1 MVISFFEVT
10 NIERKEFDKV
20 FNTHNKAKF
29 FEEPIQNVDIKEYE
43 NSDVICVFVHSK
55 VSKDIIDM
63 CPNLKMIATR
73 STGTDHIDM
82 MHANDKGIKIMNVPL
97 YGENTVAEHTFA
109 LILSLS
115 RKINESYISTTSGN
129 FSTDGL
135 MGFDLREKTIG
146 IIGGGRIGLHV
157 ARMARS
163 FGMHVRVYDIK
174 QDDFL
179 AEIINFKYVSLNEL
193 LEESDIVTLHVPSN
207 KYTHH
212 MMNSKTLDKMKHG
225 SILINTARG
234 DLVNTKDL
242 IKHLEQGKIYGAG
255 LDVLEGEDLMIEENI
270 FNSPIENAS
279 KVIENNKKLTE
290 LPNVVITPHN
300 AFNSIEAVQR
310 IIAKTI
316 ANINE
321 LVVD

>member
-10 NIERKEFDKV
+10 DIEKKEFDKV
-20 FNTHNKAKF
+20 FSRHNKAKF
-29 FEEPIQNVDIKEYE
+29 FEEPIQNVDVKEYQD
-43 NSDVICVFVHSK
+43 SDILCIFVHSK
-55 VSKDIIDM
+55 VTKDTIDM

-73 STGTDHIDM
+73 STGTDHIDI
-82 MHANDKGIKIMNVPL
+82 MHANEKEIRVMNVPL

-109 LILSLS
+109 LILALS
-115 RKINESYISTTSGN
+115 RKIHESYIKTMSGD

-135 MGFDLREKTIG
+135 MGFDLRDKTIG

-157 ARMARS
+157 ARMAKS

-193 LEESDIVTLHVPSN
+193 LEVSDIVSLHVPSN
-207 KYTHH
+207 KHTHH
-212 MMNSKTLDKMKHG
+212 MINKDTLERMKHG

-242 IKHLEQGKIYGAG
+242 IKALEDRKIYGAG
-255 LDVLEGEDLMIEENI
+255 LDVLEGENLLIEENM
-270 FNSPIENAS
+270 FNSPIEKAT

>member
-10 NIERKEFDKV
+10 DIEKKEFDKV
-20 FNTHNKAKF
+20 FSRHNKAKF
-29 FEEPIQNVDIKEYE
+29 FDESIQNVDIKEYQD
-43 NSDVICVFVHSK
+43 SDIICVFVHSK
-55 VSKDIIDM
+55 VSKDIIDR

-73 STGTDHIDM
+73 STGTDHIDI
-82 MHANDKGIKIMNVPL
+82 MHANEKDIRVMNVPL

-109 LILSLS
+109 LILALS
-115 RKINESYISTTSGN
+115 RKINESYTSIMNGN

-135 MGFDLREKTIG
+135 MGFDLRNKTIG

-193 LEESDIVTLHVPSN
+193 LEVSDIISLHVPSN
-207 KYTHH
+207 KHTHH
-212 MMNSKTLDKMKHG
+212 MINAETLDHMKHG

-234 DLVNTKDL
+234 DLINTKDL
-242 IKHLEQGKIYGAG
+242 ISALENKKIYGAG
-255 LDVLEGEDLMIEENI
+255 LDVLEGEDLFIEENM
-270 FNSPIENAS
+270 FNSPIEGAS
-279 KVIENNKKLTE
+279 KVIENNKKLAE

-316 ANINE
+316 SNINE
-321 LVVD
+321 LIVD

>member
-1 MVISFFEVT
+1 MIISFFEVT
-10 NIERKEFDKV
+10 DIEKKEFDKV
-20 FNTHNKAKF
+20 FNTHNKTKF
-29 FEEPIQNVDIKEYE
+29 FKEPIQNVDYNEYKD
-43 NSDVICVFVHSK
+43 SDVICVFIHSK
-55 VSKDIIDM
+55 VSKDIIEM

-82 MHANDKGIKIMNVPL
+82 MYANDNNIQVMNVPL

-115 RKINESYISTTSGN
+115 RKIHESYISTMNGN

-135 MGFDLREKTIG
+135 MGFDLRNKTIG

-174 QDDFL
+174 QDEFL

-193 LEESDIVTLHVPSN
+193 LEVSDIVTLHVPSN
-207 KYTHH
+207 KHTNH
-212 MMNSKTLDKMKHG
+212 MINSETLDHMKHG
-225 SILINTARG
+225 AILINTARG
-234 DLVNTKDL
+234 DLINTKDL
-242 IKHLEQGKIYGAG
+242 IKSLESGKIYGAG
-255 LDVLEGEDLMIEENI
+255 LDVLEGENLLIEENM
-270 FNSPIENAS
+270 FNSPIKEAT

-290 LPNVVITPHN
+290 LSNVVITPHN

>member
-10 NIERKEFDKV
+10 DIEKKEFDKF
-20 FNTHNKAKF
+20 FNRHNKAKF
-29 FEEPIQNVDIKEYE
+29 FEEPIQNVDIKEYQD
-43 NSDVICVFVHSK
+43 SDIICVFVHSK
-55 VSKDIIDM
+55 VSKDTIDM
-63 CPNLKMIATR
+63 CTNLKMIATR
-73 STGTDHIDM
+73 STGTDHIDI
-82 MHANDKGIKIMNVPL
+82 MHANEKGIRVMNVPL

-109 LILSLS
+109 LILALS
-115 RKINESYISTTSGN
+115 RKIHESYIKTTSGS

-135 MGFDLREKTIG
+135 MGFDLRDKTIG

-179 AEIINFKYVSLNEL
+179 AEIINFKYVSLKEL
-193 LEESDIVTLHVPSN
+193 LEVSDIVSLHVPSN
-207 KYTHH
+207 RHTHH
-212 MMNSKTLDKMKHG
+212 MINKNTLEHMKHG

-242 IKHLEQGKIYGAG
+242 IKALEDKKIYGAG
-255 LDVLEGEDLMIEENI
+255 LDVLEGENFLIEENM
-270 FNSPIENAS
+270 FNSPIEEAT

-321 LVVD
+321 LLVD

>member
-10 NIERKEFDKV
+10 DIEKMEFDKV
-20 FNTHNKAKF
+20 FSRHNKAKF
-29 FEEPIQNVDIKEYE
+29 FEESIQNVDVKEFQD
-43 NSDVICVFVHSK
+43 SDVICVFVHSK

-73 STGTDHIDM
+73 STGTDHIDI
-82 MHANDKGIKIMNVPL
+82 MHANEKSVRVMNVPL

-109 LILSLS
+109 LILALS
-115 RKINESYISTTSGN
+115 RKINESYVKTMSGS
-129 FSTDGL
+129 FSTNGL
-135 MGFDLREKTIG
+135 MGFDLRGKTIG

-193 LEESDIVTLHVPSN
+193 LEISDIVSLHVPSN
-207 KYTHH
+207 KHTHH
-212 MMNSKTLDKMKHG
+212 MINKDTLTRMKHG

-242 IKHLEQGKIYGAG
+242 IKALEDRKIYGAG
-255 LDVLEGEDLMIEENI
+255 LDVLEGENLLIEENM
-270 FNSPIENAS
+270 FNSPIEEATR
-279 KVIENNKKLTE
+279 VIENNKKLTE

>member
-10 NIERKEFDKV
+10 DIEKKEFNKV
-20 FNTHNKAKF
+20 FNTHNKARF
-29 FEEPIQNVDIKEYE
+29 FEEPIQNVDFKEY
-43 NSDVICVFVHSK
+43 SDSDILCVFVHSK

-82 MHANDKGIKIMNVPL
+82 MHANEKKIVVKNVPL

-115 RKINESYISTTSGN
+115 RKIHESYISTTNGN

-135 MGFDLREKTIG
+135 MGFDLRNKTIG

-193 LEESDIVTLHVPSN
+193 LECSDIVTLHVPSN

-212 MMNSKTLDKMKHG
+212 IINSESLNRMKHG
-225 SILINTARG
+225 AILINTARG

-242 IKHLEQGKIYGAG
+242 IKSLEEGKIYGAG
-255 LDVLEGEDLMIEENI
+255 LDVLEGENLLIEENM
-270 FNSPIENAS
+270 FNSPIEGAS
-279 KVIENNKKLTE
+279 KVIENNKKLTA
-290 LPNVVITPHN
+290 LSNVVITPHN

-316 ANINE
+316 SNINE